1 MFDVSPAKQRLRLEE
16 MRKSIPGVHHV
27 TAICGDPQ
35 ANIDFYTSILGIRLV
50 KLTVNFDDPHSY
62 HIYYGDN
69 RGNPGT
75 ILTFF
80 AWPGAPKGW
89 RGTGQVT
96 AVSFSAPVHSL
107 DYWKARLNDHSVKT
121 ENVPGRFGNGVITFN
136 DPDGL
141 PLELVANPGDEREG
155 WTRGPVPAE
164 FAIKGFDGITLSED
178 GYEQTASLLK
188 DTMGFHFVGEENNRY
203 RYRAA
208 ESQPAS
214 TVDILCL
221 PGAGM
226 GQVSVGTVHH
236 VAWRTPDDEQQ
247 KEWREEL
254 VNLRLNVTPVIDR
267 RYFHSIYFR
276 EPGRVLFEIATEPP
290 GFTIDEPLESLGT
303 TLKLPPWLEP
313 LRTNLENE
321 LPSLKLP
328 KPQASH

>member
-1 MFDVSPAKQRLRLEE
+1 

-35 ANIDFYTSILGIRLV
+35 ANIDFYTSILGVHLV

-96 AVSFSAPVHSL
+96 AISFSAPVRSL
-107 DYWKARLNDHSVKT
+107 DYWEARLKDRSVKT
-121 ENVPGRFGNGVITFN
+121 ENVHSRFGNEVITFN

-141 PLELVANPGDEREG
+141 LLELVANAGDEREG

-178 GYEQTASLLK
+178 GYEQTSSLLK
-188 DTMGFHFVGEENNRY
+188 DTMGFHFVGQENNRY
-203 RYRAA
+203 RYRAV

-276 EPGRVLFEIATEPP
+276 EPGRVLFEIATDPP
-290 GFTIDEPLESLGT
+290 GFTIDEPPESLGT
-303 TLKLPPWLEP
+303 SLKLPPWLEP
-313 LRTNLENE
+313 LRTSLENE
-321 LPSLKLP
+321 LPPLKLP
-328 KPQASH
+328 KPQANH

>member
-1 MFDVSPAKQRLRLEE
+1 MAGGIS
-16 MRKSIPGVHHV
+16 GVHHV

-35 ANIDFYTSILGIRLV
+35 ANLDFYTSILGIRLV

-62 HIYYGDN
+62 HLYYGDT
-69 RGNPGT
+69 RGSPGT

-80 AWPGAPKGW
+80 AWSGAPKGW
-89 RGTGQVT
+89 RGAGQAT

-107 DYWKARLNDHSVKT
+107 DYWKKRLNSHGVKT
-121 ENVPGRFGNGVITFN
+121 ENVSSRFGNEVITFY

-141 PLELVANPGDEREG
+141 LLELVTTPDDGREG
-155 WTRGPVPAE
+155 WTNGPVPTE
-164 FAIKGFDGITLSED
+164 FAIRGFDGVTLSED
-178 GYEQTASLLK
+178 GYEQTSSLLK

-208 ESQPAS
+208 ENQPAS

-221 PGAGM
+221 PGGRM

-247 KEWREEL
+247 KKWREEL
-254 VNLRLNVTPVIDR
+254 VNLRLNVTPIIDR

-303 TLKLPPWLEP
+303 ALKLPPWLDP
-313 LRTNLENE
+313 IRASLESE
-321 LPSLKLP
+321 LPPLKLP
-328 KPQASH
+328 KPHASH